1 MNSKLKEQQLIETDI
16 LIIGSRAAI
25 EAGRY
30 GADVTVLDKL
40 VIGFNNNSTFA
51 GGGFKAALPGIMEAD
66 AVSQYN
72 TPREHFVDTVE
83 YCAYVNNQRLV
94 EALALD
100 SPAQSKSPLGITKAG
115 PSLRAVSPPGRKLDP
130 DLYLNDSPTKE
141 VRCNRF
147 P

>member
-16 LIIGSRAAI
+16 LIIGSGAAGLRAAI
-25 EAGRY
+25 EARRY

-83 YCAYVNNQRLV
+83 YGAYVNNQRLV

-100 SPAQSKSPLGITKAG
+100 SPARVLELVEFGVKKLGVLRNTNPPRSGISLTKPLNET
-115 PSLRAVSPPGRKLDP
+115 
-130 DLYLNDSPTKE
+130 
-141 VRCNRF
+141 
-147 P
+147 